1 MLPNSEKQMREYLG
15 QILQDARVQRLF
27 KYVEND
33 HENTVKEQCDIALI
47 EAPPLF
53 EDARA
58 VDFARRFTE
67 LGLIGA
73 HVDEHKNAVAMLPGS
88 GKHGDLLI
96 EAHLDTVFPFGTVKG
111 IRMNEGR
118 IEAPGICD
126 NCRGLA
132 AILCIIRAMSH
143 AGIALKKDVT
153 FAGTAGEEGIGDLK
167 GMRGLF
173 AFGQRKFDYSL
184 SVDGHGKGDFVFD
197 GTGSRRFEVLFET
210 AGGHSWTD
218 FGKPSAIHAMG
229 RAISK
234 IAAIGSADGPK
245 TTYNVGLIKGGTSVN
260 AIAQSASMTVDM
272 RSESPEQ
279 LEKLE
284 KTFMELVNCACDEE
298 AKAASI
304 KAEVKAPFRKVGDRP
319 AGRQPEGSNMPMAAS
334 LSSELLGIKF
344 ERAGAS
350 STNAN
355 IPISYGVPSL
365 CMGAGGDGGGIHT
378 VEEWFL
384 PSDGW
389 KAIQQCA
396 LLLIACAGLA

>member
-1 MLPNSEKQMREYLG
+1 MLPNTEKQMREYL
-15 QILQDARVQRLF
+15 QLLLQDSKIQRLF
-27 KYVEND
+27 KYIEND
-33 HENTVKEQCDIALI
+33 HINTVNEQCDIALI

-58 VDFARRFTE
+58 ADIAERFGE

-73 HVDEHKNAVAMLPGS
+73 RVDEHKNAVALLPGS

-111 IRMNEGR
+111 IKMSEGR

-132 AILCIIRAMSH
+132 AILCIIRAMNH

-153 FAGTAGEEGIGDLK
+153 FAGTSGEEGIGDLK

-173 AFGQRKFDYSL
+173 AFGQRKYDYCL

-197 GTGSRRFEVLFET
+197 GTGSRRYEVVFET

-234 IAAIGSADGPK
+234 IAAIGAKDGPK

-272 RSESPEQ
+272 RSESPEH
-279 LEKLE
+279 LEELE
-284 KTFMELVNCACDEE
+284 RAFMELVNAACDEE
-298 AKAASI
+298 VKAASI
-304 KAEVKAPFRKVGDRP
+304 KAEVKASFRKVGDRP
-319 AGRQPEGSNMPMAAS
+319 AGRQPEGSPMPLAAS
-334 LSSELLGIKF
+334 IGCELLGIKY
-344 ERAGAS
+344 ERTGAS

-389 KAIQQCA
+389 RAIQLCA

>member
-1 MLPNSEKQMREYLG
+1 MLPNNEKQMREYL
-15 QILQDARVQRLF
+15 QLLLQDAKVQRLL
-27 KYVEND
+27 KYIEED
-33 HENTVKEQCDIALI
+33 HANTVSEQCDIALI

-58 VDFARRFTE
+58 ASIAERFEE

-73 HVDEHKNAVAMLPGS
+73 RVDEHKNAVALMPGS

-111 IRMNEGR
+111 ITVNEGR

-132 AILCIIRAMSH
+132 AILCILRAMNH
-143 AGIALKKDVT
+143 AGVALKKDVT
-153 FAGTAGEEGIGDLK
+153 FAGTAGEEGIGDLR

-184 SVDGHGKGDFVFD
+184 SIDGHGKGDFVFD
-197 GTGSRRFEVLFET
+197 GTGSRRYEVIFET
-210 AGGHSWTD
+210 VGGHSWTD
-218 FGKPSAIHAMG
+218 FGRPSAIHAMG

-234 IAAIGSADGPK
+234 IAAIGALDGPK

-260 AIAQSASMTVDM
+260 AIAQSALMTVDM
-272 RSESPEQ
+272 RSESPEH
-279 LEKLE
+279 LDKLE
-284 KTFMELVNCACDEE
+284 QMFMELVNAACVEE
-298 AKAASI
+298 AGAASI
-304 KAEVKAPFRKVGDRP
+304 KAEVKASFKKVGDRP
-319 AGRQPEGSNMPMAAS
+319 AGRQPEGSPMPMAAS
-334 LSSELLGIKF
+334 ISSELLGIRF
-344 ERAGAS
+344 DRAGAS

-365 CMGAGGDGGGIHT
+365 CTGAGGDGGGIHT